1 VQAVLDWALFW
12 PDSKVWTIPRG
23 DGTMNLN
30 SMNDLLFDELRDL
43 YSAENQLLVALPLM
57 ANAANSST
65 LKKAFQQHL
74 EETRGHVQRLT
85 EIFTELGQS
94 LSGESC
100 KALEGLIAEG
110 NQVIQTAGDP
120 DVKDAALIG
129 AAQRVE
135 HYEMAGYG
143 LVRTFAKE
151 LGYEMTAKVLQQTL
165 DEEGAADKKLTSIAE
180 GGFIRKGINQR
191 AANNN

>member
-1 VQAVLDWALFW
+1 
-12 PDSKVWTIPRG
+12 
-23 DGTMNLN
+23 MNLN

-100 KALEGLIAEG
+100 KAMEGLIAEG

-151 LGYEMTAKVLQQTL
+151 LGYEMTAKLLQQTL
-165 DEEGAADKKLTSIAE
+165 DEEGAADKKLTGIAE
-180 GGFIRKGINQR
+180 GGLFRKGINQR
-191 AANNN
+191 AATSS

>member
-1 VQAVLDWALFW
+1 
-12 PDSKVWTIPRG
+12 
-23 DGTMNLN
+23 MNLN
-30 SMNDLLFDELRDL
+30 NLTDLLFDELRDL
-43 YSAENQLLVALPLM
+43 YSAENQLLEALPLM

-85 EIFTELGQS
+85 QIFTELGQS

-100 KALEGLIAEG
+100 KAMEGLIAEG
-110 NQVIQTAGDP
+110 NRVIQTAGDP

-135 HYEMAGYG
+135 HY
-143 LVRTFAKE
+143 
-151 LGYEMTAKVLQQTL
+151 
-165 DEEGAADKKLTSIAE
+165 
-180 GGFIRKGINQR
+180 
-191 AANNN
+191 